1 MVETMKKHYDVEYRL
16 DVNEFENSNFIEE
29 IKTKA
34 LADKKAKELIKKF
47 GDRLVYLE
55 ITKWEETIY
64 GDYERIAEYEYI

>member
-1 MVETMKKHYDVEYRL
+1 MEKYYDIEYRL
-16 DVNEFENSNFIEE
+16 DVNEFDNSIYIEE

-64 GDYERIAEYEYI
+64 GDYERVDEYEYI

>member
-1 MVETMKKHYDVEYRL
+1 MKKHYDIEYRL

-47 GDRLVYLE
+47 GDRVVYLE
-55 ITKWEETIY
+55 ITKWEETLY
-64 GDYERIAEYEYI
+64 GDYERVAEYEYI